1 MQAVGISHRGKVR
14 SNNEDRYLIDDDE
27 AIAIYAVADGM
38 GGHAAGEVASS
49 MALEVVHNFSA
60 DRRQEFLMAADNRQT
75 VRPLLEEML
84 AQANAEV
91 LNAGTTNPD
100 YAGMGTT
107 LTMLMVIAGQS
118 WLAHI
123 GDSRAYLLREDDLL
137 PLTDDHTLVSQ
148 LVRTG
153 QISAEEQDGHPQR
166 NILTRAL
173 GTDEVAVFDLLPL
186 TLLQNDGLLLCSDGL
201 YGLVS
206 NAEIKHIMT
215 QDNAPLEKIQ
225 ELVAL
230 ANEKGG
236 TDNITAVLIYNI

>member
-14 SNNEDRYLIDDDE
+14 SNNEDRYLIVQNEDF
-27 AIAIYAVADGM
+27 AIFAVADGM
-38 GGHAAGEVASS
+38 GGHAAGEVAST
-49 MALEVVHNFSA
+49 MALEVVQKFCA
-60 DRRQEFLMAADNRQT
+60 DRRQEFLLTAAAGET
-75 VRPLLEEML
+75 IRPLLEEML
-84 AQANAEV
+84 VQANAEV
-91 LNAGTTNPD
+91 LALGTNNPD
-100 YAGMGTT
+100 YTGMGTT
-107 LTMLMVIAGQS
+107 LTIVTKSGEQF

-123 GDSRAYLLREDDLL
+123 GDTRAYLLREDDIF

-153 QISAEEQDGHPQR
+153 QISEEEQEGHPQR

-173 GTDEVAVFDLLPL
+173 GTDEIAVFDLLPL
-186 TLLQNDGLLLCSDGL
+186 TLLQNDRLLLCSDGL

-206 NAEIKHIMT
+206 NDEIKQIT
-215 QDNAPLEKIQ
+215 IQDRTPLEMIQ
-225 ELVAL
+225 ELVTL